1 MKRMITKAN
10 CINNITVFSLVTLTC
25 ILVTG
30 VFVVKLL
37 EDMEEGAA
45 LFIPGIIALFA
56 GVLLVLIFSIT
67 RIIKYIRLLKQN

>member
-30 VFVVKLL
+30 VFVVKLM
-37 EDMEEGAA
+37 EDMEEGTA